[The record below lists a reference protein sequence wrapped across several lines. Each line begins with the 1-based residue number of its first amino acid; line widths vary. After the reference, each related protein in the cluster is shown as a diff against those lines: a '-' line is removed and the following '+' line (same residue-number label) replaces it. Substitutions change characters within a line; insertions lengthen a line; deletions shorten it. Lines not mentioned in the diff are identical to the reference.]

1 MELVL
6 LAGHNLKLLSELG
19 GVSAVPRK
27 FPGDPETW
35 HAVKPDYVRHGSVN
49 NYKRCRLTAR
59 FFCNADGT
67 ALYSE
72 NGVLSSNGGNAPV
85 ILLLPLGRD
94 PVENSGVITFRQ
106 ATEGPLLS
114 RRHCVLQLSS
124 SHVLRVSH
132 DPHKWC
138 AISVRDCCSLNGTFV
153 NGRRLAA
160 GASSL
165 PVAFDPCDA
174 RSWKEPLLT
183 LELGAGAKLAPGAS
197 LSERQLLLRLHV
209 FARFIG
215 ERQDVGWVQRRLQ
228 GPCFFKLAAGN
239 AAPGLSPNDHPVC
252 RLSAASAPVNLT
264 TEVLGKELCGSYLQ
278 SEEGLALPCGVCDAA
293 AQRIVL
299 LHAGSTDSS
308 ISGPHPSALPQGSEL
323 SGRQCLCST
332 FLIHHPGCGTSDNDA
347 VESTLRS
354 ARVDSTTALPRY
366 TTGHLVKRA
375 EEKCTTNMKAY
386 RAASL
391 TNRRVRES
399 LCDSSVGVGL
409 AARDAGLKT
418 PLGGIGGELGDCAP
432 PRRASTHTGLMPH
445 SLLAS
450 HDDGDNPSNP
460 LKESLLDLPPV
471 LVRASLVEPPEERC
485 SVANSSRSV
494 SLSAAAQC
502 KEGNTTFFPTGAPA
516 KVVNAPNSGMTAE
529 RDEVVGESE
538 AIQHQLVVA
547 PADVVQVLSWRSRS
561 CSLPTSQDDIVIGL
575 PRRGIVRVKVGEGD
589 ELAVGAGSLTMSA
602 SPPPRDLALGGGPAK
617 RLARTTRK
625 RVGKR
630 RRVID
635 SKDTVKMFIADLLDD
650 SGGASL
656 HKRN

>member
-6 LAGHNLKLLSELG
+6 LAGHNLKLLSDLG

-27 FPGDPETW
+27 FPGDAEAW
-35 HAVKPDYVRHGSVN
+35 HVVKPDYVRHGSVN
-49 NYKRCRLTAR
+49 NYRRCRLTAR

-67 ALYSE
+67 ALSSANE
-72 NGVLSSNGGNAPV
+72 VLSSNGGNAPV

-94 PVENSGVITFRQ
+94 PVENSGVITFKL

-132 DPHKWC
+132 DPHEWC

-153 NGRRLAA
+153 NGCRLAA

-174 RSWKEPLLT
+174 RWWKEPLLT

-209 FARFIG
+209 FVRFIG
-215 ERQDVGWVQRRLQ
+215 ERQDVGWVQHRLQ
-228 GPCFFKLAAGN
+228 GPCFSKLAAGD
-239 AAPGLSPNDHPVC
+239 AAPGLSSNDHSVC
-252 RLSAASAPVNLT
+252 RLSAASTPVNLT

-278 SEEGLALPCGVCDAA
+278 SEEGLDLPCGVCGAA

-308 ISGPHPSALPQGSEL
+308 VNGLHPCALPQGSEL
-323 SGRQCLCST
+323 SSRQCLCST
-332 FLIHHPGCGTSDNDA
+332 SLIHHPECGVSDNNA

-354 ARVDSTTALPRY
+354 VSVNSTTALPRY
-366 TTGHLVKRA
+366 ASGYLVKRA
-375 EEKCTTNMKAY
+375 EEKCTTTVKEY
-386 RAASL
+386 KAASL

-399 LCDSSVGVGL
+399 LCDSSVGIGL
-409 AARDAGLKT
+409 AARDVVSKT
-418 PLGGIGGELGDCAP
+418 PLGGIEGKHGDCAP
-432 PRRASTHTGLMPH
+432 PRRASTHTGPMPH

-450 HDDGDNPSNP
+450 HDDGGNPSNP
-460 LKESLLDLPPV
+460 LKESLLDLSPV
-471 LVRASLVEPPEERC
+471 LVRASLAEPQEEKC
-485 SVANSSRSV
+485 SVVNSSRSV
-494 SLSAAAQC
+494 SLSASAQC
-502 KEGNTTFFPTGAPA
+502 KEENTTFSPTAAPV
-516 KVVNAPNSGMTAE
+516 KVVNVPNSGMTAE
-529 RDEVVGESE
+529 KDELVGESE
-538 AIQHQLVVA
+538 AMRRQLVVA
-547 PADVVQVLSWRSRS
+547 PAGVVQVLSWRSGS
-561 CSLPTSQDDIVIGL
+561 CSLPTSQDDMVIGL
-575 PRRGIVRVKVGEGD
+575 PRRGIVKVKVEEED
-589 ELAVGAGSLTMSA
+589 ELVVSAGPLTMSA
-602 SPPPRDLALGGGPAK
+602 SPPPCDLALGGGPAK
-617 RLARTTRK
+617 CLARTTRK

-630 RRVID
+630 RRVLD
-635 SKDTVKMFIADLLDD
+635 SKETVKMFIAELLDD
-650 SGGASL
+650 SVGASL